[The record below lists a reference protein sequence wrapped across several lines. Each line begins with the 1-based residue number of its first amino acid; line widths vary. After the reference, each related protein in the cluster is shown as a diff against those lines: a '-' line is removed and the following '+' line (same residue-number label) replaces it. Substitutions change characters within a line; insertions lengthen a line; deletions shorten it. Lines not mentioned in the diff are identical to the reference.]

1 MKKTR
6 ILKATETGDHWKGKT
21 IPRILLQG
29 KWLEEAGF
37 PPGSTVRVTIQSDGV
52 ILISK
57 NDLL

>member
-6 ILKATETGDHWKGKT
+6 TIKATETGDHWKGKT

-37 PPGSTVRVTIQSDGV
+37 PPGINGECDNPIGWG
-52 ILISK
+52 
-57 NDLL
+57 